1 VLSLSQIGSIT
12 HSIHIELNVKD
23 SEISELVFDS
33 RKVITPSLSLF
44 FAIKTK
50 NDDGHKYIQSLIH
63 KGVKNFIITESLTQ
77 FSGLKANFFQVVDAV
92 LALQQIASFHRAQ
105 FNFPVIGITGSNGKT
120 TVKEWISQALS
131 DDYSIVKTPNSYN
144 SQIGVPLS
152 VWKMNHL
159 HSLGIFEAGISENYE
174 MDKLADVIIPKIGIF
189 CNIGDAHAAHFTGIH
204 QKLVEKLKLFK
215 YSESLIYCT
224 DHTLVHYVL
233 KGEEYSHLKKL
244 SWGISTEAHFQIEY
258 VYRQSKKT
266 IIKINNFETLL
277 EIPFSDHASIENV
290 MHIAILLIQL
300 GFNMEQINDRLSTL
314 SHLSMRMEIKEAI
327 NRSILINDTYS
338 LDINSLKIALDF
350 LGTQTQFEKKTLILS
365 EFDQVDLKT
374 DDYKYISSLIKEH
387 QIKKLILVGA
397 NIGKTNSLFDIPQ
410 KFIFNTT
417 DELIASLPSL
427 NFHYE
432 AILIKGAR
440 RFQFEKIAKEL
451 QLKSHQTVLQVDLG
465 ALTHNLNYYRGL
477 LNPNTK
483 LMAMVKALSYGLGD
497 SELIN
502 ELRYHNIDYL
512 AVAYT
517 DEGIALR
524 KRKILTPIVVLG
536 AEAAGFSNMIK
547 YDLEPEIFNFHYLK
561 KLEETLLL
569 FPEKKEFPIHIKID
583 TGMHRL
589 GFNIDEIDQ
598 LIEHLKKN
606 PKLRIASVFSHFAAS
621 EDPKEDQFT
630 REQSTLLTQTCE
642 KIEKEIGYSF
652 MKHIANSSAISRF
665 PEFHFDL
672 VRLGLGLYGFSYVEA
687 DQNNL
692 QNTVTLK
699 SIITQIKNVKKNDT
713 IGYNRTFVAENDM
726 KIAIVPIGYADG
738 YPKELSNGVGKMIIQ
753 GEKCPVV
760 GKICMDMTMIDITG
774 LDVHEDD
781 EVIVYNDEN
790 NLKVISN
797 AIHKS
802 PYELLTAISKR
813 VQRIYIRD

>member
-1 VLSLSQIGSIT
+1 MLSLSQIGSIT

-23 SEISELVFDS
+23 SQISELVFDS

-44 FAIKTK
+44 FAVKTK

-63 KGVKNFIITESLTQ
+63 KGVKNFIVTENLTK
-77 FSGLKANFFQVVDAV
+77 FSGLKANFFQVNDAV
-92 LALQQIASFHRAQ
+92 IALQQIATFHRTQ

-120 TVKEWISQALS
+120 TVKEWLSQALS
-131 DDYSIVKTPNSYN
+131 DDFTIVKTPNSYN

-159 HSLGIFEAGISENYE
+159 HTLGIFEAGISENYE
-174 MDKLADVIIPKIGIF
+174 MEKLADVIIPKIGVF

-215 YSESLIYCT
+215 YAESLIYCA

-233 KGEEYSHLKKL
+233 QGDEYNHLKKI
-244 SWGISTEAHFQIEY
+244 SWGITPEAHFQIDY
-258 VYRQSKKT
+258 VSRQSQKT
-266 IIKINNFETLL
+266 IIQIKNIGILL
-277 EIPFSDHASIENV
+277 EIPFSDNASIENV
-290 MHIAILLIQL
+290 MQIAILLLHL
-300 GFNMEQINDRLSTL
+300 GFNMEQINERLSNL

-350 LGTQTQFEKKTLILS
+350 LGTQSQYEKKTLILS
-365 EFDQVDLKT
+365 DFDQVDLKT
-374 DDYKYISSLIKEH
+374 EDYQYIASLIKEH
-387 QIKKLILVGA
+387 QIKKIILVGT
-397 NIGKTNSLFDIPQ
+397 NIGNSISLFDVPQ
-410 KFIFNTT
+410 KIVFNTT
-417 DELIASLPSL
+417 DELIAALPSL
-427 NFHYE
+427 NFNYE

-465 ALTHNLNYYRGL
+465 AITHNLNYYRGL
-477 LNPNTK
+477 LSPNTK

-497 SELIN
+497 AELIN

-524 KRKILTPIVVLG
+524 ERKILTPIVVLG
-536 AEAAGFSNMIK
+536 AEAAGFSTMIK

-561 KLEETLLL
+561 KLEEALLL
-569 FPEKKEFPIHIKID
+569 YPEKKEFPIHIKID

-598 LIEHLKKN
+598 LIEILKNN
-606 PKLRIASVFSHFAAS
+606 PKLHVASVFSHFAAS
-621 EDPKEDQFT
+621 EDPAEDPFT
-630 REQSTLLTQTCE
+630 REQSKILTEVCQ
-642 KIEKEIGYSF
+642 KIEKKIGYPF

-672 VRLGLGLYGFSYVEA
+672 VRLGLGLYGFSYVDG
-687 DQNNL
+687 DQINL

-699 SIITQIKNVKKNDT
+699 SIITQIKIVKKNDT

-738 YPKELSNGVGKMIIQ
+738 YPKELSNGVGFMIVK
-753 GEKCPVV
+753 GEECPVV

-774 LDVHEDD
+774 LDVLEEE
-781 EVIVYNDEN
+781 EVIVYNSEN
-790 NLKVISN
+790 NLNRISK

-802 PYELLTAISKR
+802 PYELLTSISKR